1 MSLLSRDLYLFY
13 FCQNNYQFDENVD
26 TSNAKN
32 GCINDSY
39 DGGDGE
45 VIATTKTNHVRQLSQ
60 SILFAPSGNNVDQF
74 FMTN

>member
-1 MSLLSRDLYLFY
+1 MNLLSRELYLFHLR
-13 FCQNNYQFDENVD
+13 QNNYQFDENVD

-45 VIATTKTNHVRQLSQ
+45 VIATTKTVK
-60 SILFAPSGNNVDQF
+60 
-74 FMTN
+74 